1 MKNSFLYLIILLTV
15 STAISNGQTPVNDT
29 PVVLEKLFHRLVTKY
44 EDSDRIR
51 INDSVSTII
60 DSYVRSDTII
70 NHNFKK
76 LRYLGQ
82 ITSPDSLLKIVTWN
96 LVLEGGHSRYFCYL
110 VRKQENGAE
119 NRIYR
124 LSTVYNENEIRTD
137 TTYDVQH
144 WYGALYYDIKPY
156 VIDYKKFWLVLGID
170 YGNPFITRKIIDV
183 LSFGPDDSL
192 VFGQKWFD
200 DGERK
205 KFRDIFEYSSN
216 AIMSLKFE
224 SDSSI
229 VFDHLV
235 PLAPN
240 LKDDRQYYGPDYS
253 SDGYYLKDG
262 TWRLAINIDAR
273 NRNLPPGV
281 HKVIRVSPY

>member
-1 MKNSFLYLIILLTV
+1 MKHSILYLIILLTV

-29 PVVLEKLFHRLVTKY
+29 TGVLGKLFHRLATKY

-51 INDSVSTII
+51 INDSISTII
-60 DSYVRSDTII
+60 DSYVRSDTIF
-70 NHNFKK
+70 NHSFKN

-82 ITSPDSLLKIVTWN
+82 ITSSDSLLKIVTWN
-96 LVLEGGHSRYFCYL
+96 LVLGSGHSRYFCYL
-110 VRKQENGAE
+110 VKKQENSTE

-124 LSTVYNENEIRTD
+124 LSTGYNENEVRTD
-137 TTYDVQH
+137 TTYDIQH

-156 VIDYKKFWLVLGID
+156 VIDNSKFWVLLGID

-183 LSFGPDDSL
+183 LSFGSDDSL
-192 VFGQKWFD
+192 IFGNKWFD
-200 DGERK
+200 DGKEK
-205 KFRDIFEYSSN
+205 KFRDILEYASN
-216 AIMSLKFE
+216 AMMSLKFE

-235 PLAPN
+235 PLAPD
-240 LKDDRQYYGPDYS
+240 LKDDRQYYAPDYS
-253 SDGYYLKDG
+253 SDGYFLTNG
-262 TWRLAINIDAR
+262 TWKLKINIDAR
-273 NRNLPPGV
+273 NRNPAPNR